1 MKESTLFAHSCEQKR
16 RHLQKNEKH
25 VMLGYQTFV
34 RFYQLSANFNGI
46 KTYEEFCKSPFY
58 NAFVKFGSFLN
69 NVKPLYPEKYIDYI
83 VTSGIKLDKWCQ
95 DSVYEQYAIELIRK
109 ESVETALERTV
120 NTMIAWAEEKQSSWN
135 HYFLYVNSNRLVW
148 DIRDGKVSPWL
159 VLTAPSGIAAIEKLS
174 DEQMEMI
181 LPVLDPAHWNK
192 RFKSFPSD
200 VALAKAVVEQAGL

>member
-16 RHLQKNEKH
+16 RHLQKSEKH

-95 DSVYEQYAIELIRK
+95 DSVYEEYAIELIRK

-120 NTMIAWAEEKQSSWN
+120 NTMIAWADEKQSSWN
-135 HYFLYVNSNRLVW
+135 HYFLYVNPNKLVW
-148 DIRDGKVSPWL
+148 DIRDGKISPWL
-159 VLTAPSGIAAIEKLS
+159 VLNSPSGIAALEKLS

-192 RFKSFPSD
+192 RFKSYPSD